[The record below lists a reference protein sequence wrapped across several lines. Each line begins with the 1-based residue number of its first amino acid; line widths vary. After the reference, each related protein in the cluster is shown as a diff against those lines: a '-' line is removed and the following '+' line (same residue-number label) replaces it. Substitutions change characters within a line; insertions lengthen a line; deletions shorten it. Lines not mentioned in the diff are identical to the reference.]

1 MRRSA
6 LYVCVLVASLAGE
19 ARAFECKL
27 SEQYDYISL
36 AWTKRSIPYGLTTPS
51 VQLDPNLVV
60 RSVNDAFDQWS
71 RPDCTDIRFEFV
83 GDVDKERDDVNKV
96 EFVSGAWD
104 HASDAVALTRT
115 TYGVEDGIIRVA
127 TIEVNEATYQFLDA
141 STGCSPDSLTYDI
154 TAVLTHEVG
163 HLIGLDHTKFF
174 TRVPSDPTMAP
185 EVAPCEM
192 DKRTI
197 EEDDIEGLCL
207 LYPAGEPPG
216 HCKRIPAQADPY
228 VGNTA
233 FGCSAARGWDSDH
246 GSFMF
251 LALLC
256 ALILAR
262 KLSPSDNVRRRAP
275 LRRGSSCSTTHS
287 RSSSHTSPSK
297 KL

>member
-1 MRRSA
+1 MLRSA
-6 LYVCVLVASLAGE
+6 LYACAFLASLLAAE
-19 ARAFECKL
+19 AQAFECKL

-51 VQLDPNLVV
+51 SQLDPNLVV
-60 RSVNDAFDQWS
+60 RSVNEAFDQWS
-71 RPDCTDIRFEFV
+71 RPDCTDIRFEFA
-83 GDVDKERDDVNKV
+83 GDVDKEREDVNKV
-96 EFVSGAWD
+96 EFVSNLWV

-115 TYGVEDGIIRVA
+115 TYGVQDGIIRVA

-163 HLIGLDHTKFF
+163 HLIGLDHTKSFM
-174 TRVPSDPTMAP
+174 RLPSDPTMAP

-192 DKRTI
+192 DKRSI
-197 EEDDIEGLCL
+197 EPDDIDGLCL

-228 VGNTA
+228 VGNRA
-233 FGCSAARGWDSDH
+233 FGCAATQSEDQ
-246 GSFMF
+246 GSIG
-251 LALLC
+251 LIAILC

-262 KLSPSDNVRRRAP
+262 KLSPSDNVRRRAL